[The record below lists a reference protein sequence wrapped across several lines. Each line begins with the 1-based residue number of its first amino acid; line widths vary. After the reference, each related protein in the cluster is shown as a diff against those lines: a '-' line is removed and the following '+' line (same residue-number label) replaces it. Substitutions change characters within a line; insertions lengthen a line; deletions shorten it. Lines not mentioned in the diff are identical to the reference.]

1 MKYELN
7 FCSPLEQFEITLP
20 LLFNINGFQIGFF
33 ITNIS
38 IFFSISCFLICFSF
52 FLSGITLSN
61 YLTSVLSLIY
71 SFVSN
76 LSKINAKNPEFFIF
90 YLFLFNLI
98 LVNNLI
104 GMIPYSF
111 TTTSSALI
119 TFFLSFG
126 SFFGICL
133 VGFDYL
139 GFDFFR
145 LFLPS
150 GCPLRILKLLIFI
163 ETVSYL
169 IRAFSLAIRLFAN
182 MVSGHSLLKILA
194 SFAWLLLSLK
204 VILDVFF
211 LLGWSIISFVS
222 ILETLIALLQAYVF
236 TFLVS
241 IYLNDSLH
249 AH

>member
-194 SFAWLLLSLK
+194 SFA
-204 VILDVFF
+204 
-211 LLGWSIISFVS
+211 
-222 ILETLIALLQAYVF
+222 
-236 TFLVS
+236 
-241 IYLNDSLH
+241 
-249 AH
+249 